1 MTPAPYPQLTP
12 DQAARKRICESLDES
27 MIVEASAGTGKTTVL
42 VERIVATLRAG
53 AEIGKIAAVT
63 FTNKAAGELK
73 LKLRE
78 ELDKAR
84 HGSIPI
90 ENALRHLEEASIG
103 TIHSFCAQIL
113 RERPVEARV
122 DPAFEELNEQEGDR
136 LYQRAFR
143 SWLEKRLGMDS
154 PALKR
159 AFARLAWRDSWDD
172 SPPLEQLRWAGKKL
186 VEWRDYDTPW
196 QREPFAREEE
206 VDTIVR
212 LVRELAQLCARPKRV
227 TDNLYKHLA
236 PVRWLAGWIDRA
248 ETAGSGNAQAAGHGP
263 APHSWRDYDAL
274 ESMVLKLGRDLR
286 DLRKGSGAYG
296 DVPREDL
303 LAKREELLRWI
314 GEFRRRADADL
325 AAALREEMRGL
336 VEEYERRKHRAGKLD
351 FVDLLIKVRNL
362 VRDQPEVRKYLQDRF
377 THLFVDEFQDTDPL
391 QSEILLLLAA
401 DDPAESD
408 WRKATPKP
416 GKLLLVGDPKQS
428 IYKFRRADI
437 VQYQEVREAL
447 IARGV
452 GFVKLTK
459 SFRAVRNIQHCINAA
474 FETEMTGDAASGQAD
489 WSPLEEH
496 RDDVDGRPSV
506 IVLPVPRPYKTR
518 IAKEAINQSLPDAIA
533 AFIAWLVNESGWTV
547 REDDEDV
554 PVKARHIAVLFR
566 RRTQAGHDLTREYAR
581 ALEARN
587 VAHVLA
593 GSRSFHHREEVETLR
608 VALTAIE
615 WPDDELSVFATLKGS
630 LFAIPD
636 EALLLYRH
644 RHGPLH
650 PFRVIGKSGD
660 GKAGDGKAGDQ
671 AMTGDAD
678 AAPIVDALSI
688 LAGLHRA
695 RNHRPFAATVNA
707 LLEAT
712 RAHAGFVLRPGGNQ
726 VLANVARVAELARGY
741 ELAGGTSFRGF
752 VEELTSQAEKEDAA
766 EAPVL
771 EENSDGVRLMT
782 VHGAK
787 GLEFKVVILADL
799 TANLAAREPDQFV
812 DGNRRLSATRLL
824 RCAPRELA
832 ENEPMESARERAEGV
847 RVAYVAAT
855 RARDLLVIPAIG
867 DEPFEGWL
875 SPLNKAIYPSR
886 ADWRRSAKAP
896 GCPDFGSST
905 VVERPLEYDRQEE
918 FSVKPGLIRPGLGRP
933 EQGTHEVVWWDP
945 SKLELNVDARGGL
958 RYEKLLADDGGVSL
972 SAYREWQRERGAL
985 IESAAKPQFRI
996 VRVSEAKDPPGD
1008 PIPVAV
1014 ESVAKA
1020 QARPGG
1026 RRFGTLIHAVLR
1038 DVPFESSH
1046 HTIAKLVEL
1055 NARSIG
1061 APREEIEAA
1070 RFAIE
1075 AALAHPLITRARAA
1089 GRIHREYP
1097 VTLPLEDGKSQ
1108 ELPAVLEGV
1117 IDLAFIEDGAWVI
1130 VDFKTDSD
1138 SSSDAGVRRGQYLR
1152 QLQWYGYALERL
1164 TGFRA
1169 KAYLLEV

>member
-1 MTPAPYPQLTP
+1 MTPAPHPQLTP
-12 DQAARKRICESLDES
+12 DKAARKRIRESLNES
-27 MIVEASAGTGKTTVL
+27 LIVEASAGTGKTTVL
-42 VERIVATLRAG
+42 VERIVETLRAG
-53 AEIGKIAAVT
+53 AEIKNIAAVT

-78 ELDKAR
+78 ELDQAR
-84 HGSIPI
+84 HGSAAI

-113 RERPVEARV
+113 RERPVEACV

-143 SWLEKRLGMDS
+143 TWLEKRLGVDS

-212 LVRELAQLCARPKRV
+212 LVRELAHLCASPKRV

-236 PVRWLAGWIDRA
+236 PVRWLAGWIDRG
-248 ETAGSGNAQAAGHGP
+248 ESAGSENGR
-263 APHSWRDYDAL
+263 RDYDAL

-286 DLRKGSGAYG
+286 DLKKGSGAYG

-325 AAALREEMRGL
+325 AAALRDEMSGV
-336 VEEYERRKHRAGKLD
+336 VEEYERRKQRAGKLD

-362 VRDQPEVRKYLQDRF
+362 VRDQAEVRKYLQDRF

-391 QSEILLLLAA
+391 QCEILLLLAA

-408 WRKATPKP
+408 WRKTTPQP

-437 VQYQEVREAL
+437 VQYHDVKKAL
-447 IARGV
+447 ISRGV
-452 GFVKLTK
+452 GFVRLTT
-459 SFRAVRNIQHCINAA
+459 SYRAVRNIQQCINSA
-474 FETEMTGDAASGQAD
+474 FETEMTGDVESGQAD

-496 RDDVDGRPSV
+496 RADVEGRPSV

-518 IAKEAINQSLPDAIA
+518 IAKEAINQSLPEAVA
-533 AFIAWLVNESGWTV
+533 AFIAWLVNESGWRV

-566 RRTQAGHDLTREYAR
+566 RRTQAGHDLTHQYAR
-581 ALEARN
+581 ALESRN

-593 GSRSFHHREEVETLR
+593 GSKSFHHREEVETLR

-636 EALLLYRH
+636 EMLLLYRH
-644 RHGPLH
+644 RHGSLH
-650 PFRVIGKSGD
+650 PFRIGSG
-660 GKAGDGKAGDQ
+660 GAGDKTAAGEP
-671 AMTGDAD
+671 D

-688 LAGLHRA
+688 LAGLHRS
-695 RNHRPFAATVNA
+695 RNRQPFAATVNA
-707 LLEAT
+707 LLETT

-741 ELAGGTSFRGF
+741 ELSGGTSFRGF
-752 VEELTSQAEKEDAA
+752 VDELTAQAEKEEAA

-812 DGNRRLSATRLL
+812 DGKRRLSATRLL

-832 ENEPMESARERAEGV
+832 ENEPRESARERAEGV

-875 SPLNKAIYPSR
+875 SPLNKAIYPTR
-886 ADWRRSAKAP
+886 EDWRRSAKAP
-896 GCPDFGSST
+896 GCPAFGSST
-905 VVERPLEYDRQEE
+905 VVERPLEYDGQEE
-918 FSVKPGLIRPGLGRP
+918 FSVRPGLLRSKH
-933 EQGTHEVVWWDP
+933 GTHEVVWWDP

-958 RYEKLLADDGGVSL
+958 RYEKLLAVDGGVSL
-972 SAYREWQRERGAL
+972 AAYREWQRERAAL

-996 VRVSEAKDPPGD
+996 FRVSEATDPPGD

-1020 QARPGG
+1020 QGRPGG
-1026 RRFGTLIHAVLR
+1026 RRFGTLMHAVLR
-1038 DVPFESSH
+1038 DVPFESGRDI
-1046 HTIAKLVEL
+1046 IAKLVAL

-1061 APREEIEAA
+1061 APIDEIDAA
-1070 RFAIE
+1070 RSAIE
-1075 AALAHPLITRARAA
+1075 ATLAHPLMTRARAA
-1089 GRIHREYP
+1089 VRIHREYP
-1097 VTLPLEDGKSQ
+1097 VTLPLEDGS
-1108 ELPAVLEGV
+1108 LLEGV
-1117 IDLAFIEDGAWVI
+1117 IDLAFIENGAWVI
-1130 VDFKTDSD
+1130 VDFKSDTD
-1138 SSSDAGVRRGQYLR
+1138 SSSDSGARRGQYLR

-1164 TGFRA
+1164 TGLRA